1 MTRDELPHSTAV
13 IIDKFDEA
21 DADGVIAIYATILV
35 DRESQKPIVIGK
47 GGAMIKEIGSAARQE
62 LIHHFES
69 KVYLD
74 LHVKVKS
81 EWRNDDRL
89 LDELG
94 IERHGR

>member
-1 MTRDELPHSTAV
+1 MLKVTCNLLTPGIRV
-13 IIDKFDEA
+13 
-21 DADGVIAIYATILV
+21 G
-35 DRESQKPIVIGK
+35 
-47 GGAMIKEIGSAARQE
+47 QE
-62 LIHHFES
+62 LIRHFES

-94 IERHGR
+94 LERHGR